1 MIVHLRIFGPL
12 ERYFG
17 DSRIEVELP
26 AGATLRDLWE
36 LIDARWSEKL
46 PPRFWDAEAK
56 RFRRRASVMTQN
68 TDVYDDDLPL
78 SDHQEILLLVT
89 LAGG

>member
-1 MIVHLRIFGPL
+1 MIVHLRIFGAL

-17 DSRIEVELP
+17 CPRIEVELP
-26 AGATLRDLWE
+26 DGAKLRDLWE
-36 LIDARWSEKL
+36 WIDTHWGEKL
-46 PPRFWDAEAK
+46 PPQFLDAEAK
-56 RFRRRASVMTQN
+56 RFRRRVLIMTHN

-78 SDHQEILLLVT
+78 SDQQEILLLMT

>member
-17 DSRIEVELP
+17 RSRIEVELP
-26 AGATLRDLWE
+26 AGAKLRDLWKWV
-36 LIDARWSEKL
+36 DTHWGEKF
-46 PPRFWDAEAK
+46 PPQFWDAEAK
-56 RFRRRASVMTQN
+56 RFRRRVSVMTQN

-78 SDHQEILLLVT
+78 SDQQEIFLLVV

>member
-1 MIVHLRIFGPL
+1 MIVHLRIFGAL

-17 DSRIEVELP
+17 GSRVQVELP
-26 AGATLRDLWE
+26 AGAKMRDLWE
-36 LIDARWSEKL
+36 LIDITWGEKL
-46 PPRFWDAEAK
+46 PTRFWDAEAE
-56 RFRRRASVMTQN
+56 RFRGPVSVMTHN

-78 SDHQEILLLVT
+78 SDQQEIFILMV

>member
-26 AGATLRDLWE
+26 AGAKLRDLWKWV
-36 LIDARWSEKL
+36 DTHWGDKL
-46 PPRFWDAEAK
+46 PPQFWDAETK
-56 RFRRRASVMTQN
+56 RFRRRVSVMTHN

-78 SDHQEILLLVT
+78 SDQQEILLLVV

>member
-17 DSRIEVELP
+17 RSRIEVALP
-26 AGATLRDLWE
+26 AGAKLRDLWE
-36 LIDARWSEKL
+36 WVDTHWGEKL

-56 RFRRRASVMTQN
+56 RFRRRVSVMTHN

-78 SDHQEILLLVT
+78 SDQQEIFLLVV

>member
-1 MIVHLRIFGPL
+1 MIVRLRFFGPL

-17 DSRIEVELP
+17 RPRIEVELP
-26 AGATLRDLWE
+26 AGAKLRDLWE
-36 LIDARWSEKL
+36 WIDTHWGEKL
-46 PPRFWDAEAK
+46 PPQFWDAEAK
-56 RFRRRASVMTQN
+56 RFRRRVLVMTHN

-78 SDHQEILLLVT
+78 SDQQEIFLLMA